1 MTQGELGQL
10 AFGLCGGR
18 HCGRSCEL
26 RSQNEALTSS
36 ISHQFQFS
44 HLKKGILFST
54 TLGVEQVK

>member
-18 HCGRSCEL
+18 HCGRSFGR
-26 RSQNEALTSS
+26 RSPNEALTSS
-36 ISHQFQFS
+36 ITHRFPFS
-44 HLKKGILFST
+44 HLKKGITFST